1 MALEIE
7 MVDVNQAPLLS
18 NQEPEEPDEPEVNEE
33 REVEQAH
40 TRSGF
45 RFTGNLRCKQ
55 SFPTHC
61 SN

>member
-1 MALEIE
+1 MALEFE
-7 MVDVNQAPLLS
+7 MVDVSQALLLS

-45 RFTGNLRCKQ
+45 KCKDLQ
-55 SFPTHC
+55 LWH
-61 SN
+61 